1 MPHLNAAQAVHKPMG
16 MVFIPEELICYC
28 KRESLENRF
37 VLLKS
42 LQACLEERIC
52 LVLSDMTAF
61 WLLKAL
67 VACLSRVKM
76 CVRGSGT
83 QTVRNATWAPF
94 TAELSG
100 TLNFQR
106 CLPDPLFVYYCMI
119 SRLFLCSQH
128 AAETRPVHT
137 LTLQHKGNKAVFWWG
152 VLLTELTDPY
162 SFIYQVGVSVDPQL
176 KVYHSVYFAAIH
188 GC

>member
-16 MVFIPEELICYC
+16 MVFIPEEHPVRVPLLLQEGIPWKQICIV
-28 KRESLENRF
+28 EISSSLSWRAHLPRAF
-37 VLLKS
+37 RYD
-42 LQACLEERIC
+42 C
-52 LVLSDMTAF
+52 AF

-83 QTVRNATWAPF
+83 QTVRNATWVPF

-119 SRLFLCSQH
+119 PRLFLCSQH
-128 AAETRPVHT
+128 AAKTRPV
-137 LTLQHKGNKAVFWWG
+137 QHKGNKAVFWWG
-152 VLLTELTDPY
+152 VLLTELTDPH
-162 SFIYQVGVSVDPQL
+162 SFIFQVGLSVDPQL
-176 KVYHSVYFAAIH
+176 KVYYSVYFAAIR